1 MSTEHR
7 NFEATQMKATIVSF
21 VRKALH
27 DQRGQV
33 LPWLAMGFVG
43 MIGMGG
49 LSIDVGRAYVVH
61 AQLQNYANAAV
72 LAAAGLVYNTSST
85 TNASTEAT
93 TYSGSSGDDN
103 ASSTLGTVTTTVR
116 TLCLN
121 SLQPSGTSCPST
133 NPPPNAVRVVEKTT
147 VPTYFMNMLGVHSLL
162 VAASATASM
171 QGQSQ
176 PWNVAIVLDATGSM
190 STTDANCGTNVTEF
204 QCALNGIQGMLA
216 STNPCKAGAT
226 SCTNA
231 AANFHVALFGFPA
244 VSTGT
249 VSYENAC
256 SSFQTPSFQIY
267 TLPLTT
273 ATSYTPIEY
282 QEPNP
287 GSGGG
292 NVNFTGT
299 YEVTLGASDADANG
313 FVSDYYSPSGTNGL
327 NTSSS
332 IVKAITKC
340 MQPIARAG
348 SGTGGLNG
356 AYSGGITYYASI
368 LYAAQSALAAEKTLN
383 TGTNNA
389 IIFLSD
395 GQANLVAATAD
406 FPTSPFTAV
415 PSTAGLNTLTG
426 TGYYPDTNDECQQAI
441 IAGQAAA
448 TAGTQVYSVAYG
460 SEQTG
465 CYSGSGNTDTTLLT
479 FSRPLNATFTISQLT
494 PCVTMEN
501 IASSLNN
508 FYSDYNQSGSGSTC
522 QDSSHTV
529 TSLADIFLSIAASF
543 TQPRLIPNTAT

>member
-1 MSTEHR
+1 MRS
-7 NFEATQMKATIVSF
+7 TIVSF
-21 VRKALH
+21 FRKALH

-43 MIGMGG
+43 MLGMGG
-49 LSIDVGRAYVVH
+49 LSVDVGRAYVVH

-85 TNASTEAT
+85 TNATTEAN
-93 TYSGSSGDDN
+93 TYSGSTGDDN
-103 ASSTLGTVTTTVR
+103 ATTTLGTVTTTVR

-121 SLQPSGTSCPST
+121 SLQPAGASCPST

-171 QGQSQ
+171 QGQVQ
-176 PWNVAIVLDATGSM
+176 PWNVAIILDASGSM
-190 STTDANCGTNVTEF
+190 STVDSNCGTNVTEF
-204 QCALNGIQGMLA
+204 QCALNGIQGMLG

-231 AANFHVALFGFPA
+231 AANFHVALFAFPA

-256 SSFQTPSFQIY
+256 SSYQTPAFQIY

-273 ATSYTPIEY
+273 ATSYSPIEY

-287 GSGGG
+287 APHSSG

-299 YEVTLGASDADANG
+299 YEVTPINTGDGDANG
-313 FVSDYYSPSGTNGL
+313 FVSDYYDPTQSNGL
-327 NTSSS
+327 STSSS

-340 MQPIARAG
+340 MKPISQAG

-356 AYSGGITYYASI
+356 ASSGGITYYASI
-368 LYAAQSALAAEKTLN
+368 LYAAQQALTAEKALN

-395 GQANLVAATAD
+395 GQANVVAATND
-406 FPTSPFTAV
+406 FAISPFTAV

-426 TGYYPDTNDECQQAI
+426 TGYYPDSNDECQQAI
-441 IAGQAAA
+441 IAAQAAT

-465 CYSGSGNTDTTLLT
+465 CYSGSGNTDHYSLIATGKVAPFTL
-479 FSRPLNATFTISQLT
+479 AQLT

-522 QDSSHTV
+522 QDASHTV
-529 TSLADIFLSIAASF
+529 TSLADIFLSIASSF
-543 TQPRLIPNTAT
+543 TQPRLIPNSAS

>member
-1 MSTEHR
+1 MSTNHR
-7 NFEATQMKATIVSF
+7 NIEATSMKTTIVSF
-21 VRKALH
+21 ARKALN

-33 LPWLAMGFVG
+33 LPWVALGLIG
-43 MIGMGG
+43 MLGMGG
-49 LSIDVGRAYVVH
+49 MSVDVGRAYVAH

-85 TNASTEAT
+85 NNATTEANL
-93 TYSGSSGDDN
+93 YSGSSGDENVNN
-103 ASSTLGTVTTTVR
+103 ALGTVTTTVS
-116 TLCLN
+116 TVCLN
-121 SLQPSGTSCPST
+121 SLQPSGTTCPSS
-133 NPPPNAVRVVEKTT
+133 NPPPNAVRVIEKAA
-147 VPTYFMNMLGVHSLL
+147 VPTYFMKLN
-162 VAASATASM
+162 VAATATASM

-176 PWNVAIVLDATGSM
+176 PWNVAIILDATGSM
-190 STTDANCGTNVTEF
+190 STNDTNCGSNVTEF
-204 QCALNGIQGMLA
+204 QCALNGIKGMLG
-216 STNPCKAGAT
+216 SVNPCKSGST

-231 AANFHVALFGFPA
+231 AANFHVALFSFPA
-244 VSTGT
+244 VSTASVT
-249 VSYENAC
+249 KENAC
-256 SSFQTPSFQIY
+256 SSYSTPSFQIY

-282 QEPNP
+282 WQN
-287 GSGGG
+287 S
-292 NVNFTGT
+292 NHNNTFTGT
-299 YEVTLGASDADANG
+299 YEVTYGASDADANG
-313 FVSDYYSPSGTNGL
+313 FVSDYYNVSASNGL

-332 IVKAITKC
+332 IVKAITTC
-340 MQPIARAG
+340 MQPISQAG
-348 SGTGGLNG
+348 SGTGGLN
-356 AYSGGITYYASI
+356 AANTTGGITYYASI
-368 LYAAQSALAAEKTLN
+368 LYAAQSALVAEQRLN
-383 TGTNNA
+383 PGTNNA

-406 FPTSPFTAV
+406 LPTSTTYTAV

-426 TGYYPDTNDECQQAI
+426 TGYYPDTKDECQQAI
-441 IAGQAAA
+441 IAAQAAT

-465 CYSGSGNTDTTLLT
+465 CYSGDGNTDTTLIAT
-479 FSRPLNATFTISQLT
+479 GKNAAFTVSQLT

-529 TSLADIFLSIAASF
+529 SSLSAIFMSIASSF